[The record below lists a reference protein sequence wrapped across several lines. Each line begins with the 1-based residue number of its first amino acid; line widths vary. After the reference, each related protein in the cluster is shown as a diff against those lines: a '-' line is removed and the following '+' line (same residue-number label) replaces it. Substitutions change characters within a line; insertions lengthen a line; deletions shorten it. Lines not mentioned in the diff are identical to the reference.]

1 MRTIRI
7 LFADDTRDTRE
18 LFRMAMKV
26 NGMETRLAVD
36 GEEAVAA
43 VREELFDA
51 IILDIEMPRMDGWR
65 ALREIRALGNG
76 ATVPIFMFTAYGDSE
91 YRKRALASG
100 ANDLWH
106 KPILP
111 SEVMTRVF
119 KHLA

>member
-1 MRTIRI
+1 MRMLRI
-7 LFADDTRDTRE
+7 LFVDDTRDTRE
-18 LFRMAMKV
+18 LFRMALKV
-26 NGMETRLAVD
+26 NGMEARLAAD

-43 VREELFDA
+43 VRAELFDA
-51 IILDIEMPRMDGWR
+51 IILDIEMPRLDGWG
-65 ALREIRALGNG
+65 ALREIRALSNG

-91 YRKRALASG
+91 YRRRALANG

-119 KHLA
+119 KYLA